1 MNAISKINVS
11 VFSAAIRPSIFLA
24 TFFSFYV
31 CGSADVVP
39 GAVPKDWPA
48 NQLKHQI
55 VVRHESTDKKQAAMI
70 LAAEKTLPSKEAV
83 RQALST
89 LDRND
94 PLGLA
99 KPKETNGDTDWWY
112 KQALGIRIPCAIT
125 KDAVKYYSD
134 LVEKYG
140 KQGFKRFIEPSSR
153 LDYHSTIM
161 FHKEFTLD
169 GKSFKNVHVVTL
181 KLTFS
186 QNFAATG
193 TEGMH
198 FEKKRI
204 VVLDND
210 GKVLQVFGDGSTEV
224 PILAI

>member
-1 MNAISKINVS
+1 
-11 VFSAAIRPSIFLA
+11 
-24 TFFSFYV
+24 
-31 CGSADVVP
+31 
-39 GAVPKDWPA
+39 
-48 NQLKHQI
+48 
-55 VVRHESTDKKQAAMI
+55 
-70 LAAEKTLPSKEAV
+70 
-83 RQALST
+83 
-89 LDRND
+89 
-94 PLGLA
+94 
-99 KPKETNGDTDWWY
+99 
-112 KQALGIRIPCAIT
+112 
-125 KDAVKYYSD
+125 
-134 LVEKYG
+134 
-140 KQGFKRFIEPSSR
+140 
-153 LDYHSTIM
+153 M